1 VQEMQKLAARVPRR
15 TQRVPGA
22 APGLLIGK
30 DRIMF
35 SSIKKLHFVGIGGI
49 GMSGLAE
56 ILMDQGFIITGSDR
70 AANDNTERVEGLGAT
85 LYVGHDAHNVEPDVD
100 VLVYSSAIPPDN
112 PEILL
117 AHQRKIP
124 VIRRAEMLA
133 EVMRLKYGIGIAG
146 THGKT
151 TTTSMVSLVLMEG
164 GIDPTVI
171 VGGRLRGLAGS
182 NARMGKGEFIVVEAD
197 EYDRSFLSIT
207 PTIAVLTTL
216 ETDHLDCYR
225 DLEDIKSAF
234 LQFVNK
240 VPFYGFVVLCLD
252 EPALQDIMPK
262 IKKKI
267 ITYGLNGQAD
277 LQAVDIV
284 HRLNKTKFLVLH
296 GGKELGKIELQIP
309 GKHNV
314 QNALAAIAVGL
325 ELHVPFDLVRTGIE
339 KFTGVFR
346 RWEVKAEIGD
356 IMVVDDYAHHPTEIK
371 ATLAGVK
378 AGWRRRVI
386 CVFQPHLYSR
396 TRDFY
401 DEFGRSFFN
410 ADVLVLTDVYPAREE
425 PIQGVSGE
433 LIVNAAKE
441 LGHRN
446 VHYVPDKKVIPKFL
460 MEMKQPGDIIIT
472 MGAGDIWK
480 FGEEF
485 VAQLKAET

>member
-1 VQEMQKLAARVPRR
+1 
-15 TQRVPGA
+15 
-22 APGLLIGK
+22 
-30 DRIMF
+30 MF
-35 SSIKKLHFVGIGGI
+35 SSIHTLHFVGIGGI
-49 GMSGLAE
+49 GMSGIAE
-56 ILMDQGFIITGSDR
+56 ILMDQGFKITGSDR
-70 AANDNTERVEGLGAT
+70 AASDNTDRLKELGAH
-85 LYVGHDAHNVEPDVD
+85 VFIGHAAENLEPDVD
-100 VLVYSSAIPPDN
+100 VVVYSSAVPPEN
-112 PEILL
+112 PELVE
-117 AHQRKIP
+117 AHRRKIP

-133 EVMRLKYGIGIAG
+133 EVMRLRYGIGIAG

-182 NARMGKGEFIVVEAD
+182 NARLGKGDFIVVEAD
-197 EYDRSFLSIT
+197 EFDRSFLSIT

-234 LQFVNK
+234 IQFASK

-262 IKKKI
+262 LKKKI

-277 LQAVDIV
+277 LQAVDIR
-284 HRLNKTKFLVLH
+284 HKQNTSTFLVVH
-296 GGKELGKIELQIP
+296 NGKDLGEVTLQIP

-325 ELHVPFDLVRTGIE
+325 ELGVPFEKIAAGVA

-346 RWEVKAEIGD
+346 RWEVKAEVNGVTI
-356 IMVVDDYAHHPTEIK
+356 VDDYAHHPTEIK
-371 ATLAGVK
+371 ATLAGAK
-378 AGWRRRVI
+378 SGWRRRVV

-425 PIQGVSGE
+425 PIQGVNGE
-433 LIVNAAKE
+433 LIANAAKE
-441 LGHRN
+441 FGHKQ
-446 VHYVPDKKVIPKFL
+446 VHYVPDKKAVPAFL
-460 MEMKQPGDIIIT
+460 LSIVQPGDIVIT
-472 MGAGDIWK
+472 MGAGDIWR
-480 FGEEF
+480 FGEDF
-485 VAQLKAET
+485 IAQLKAR

>member
-1 VQEMQKLAARVPRR
+1 
-15 TQRVPGA
+15 
-22 APGLLIGK
+22 
-30 DRIMF
+30 MF
-35 SSIKKLHFVGIGGI
+35 SSIKKLHFVGLGGI

-70 AANDNTERVEGLGAT
+70 AANDNTERLEGLGAT
-85 LYVGHDAHNVEPDVD
+85 LYVGHDARNVEPDVD

-117 AHQRKIP
+117 AHHRKIP

-164 GIDPTVI
+164 GVDPTVI

-284 HRLNKTKFLVLH
+284 HRLNTTKFLVLQ
-296 GGKELGKIELQIP
+296 GGKELGEIELQIP

-325 ELHVPFDLVRTGIE
+325 ELHVPFDLVKTGIE

-346 RWEVKAEIGD
+346 RWEVKAEVGD

-441 LGHRN
+441 LGHKQ
-446 VHYVPDKKVIPKFL
+446 VHYVPDKKALPKFL
-460 MEMKQPGDIIIT
+460 MEIKQPGDIIIT

-485 VAQLKAET
+485 IAQLKAGT

>member
-1 VQEMQKLAARVPRR
+1 
-15 TQRVPGA
+15 
-22 APGLLIGK
+22 
-30 DRIMF
+30 MF

-49 GMSGLAE
+49 GMSGIAE
-56 ILMDQGFIITGSDR
+56 ILLDQGFTITGSDK
-70 AANDNTERVEGLGAT
+70 AASDNTERLQALGAK
-85 LYVGHDAHNVEPDVD
+85 VFIGHEAKNLEADVD
-100 VLVYSSAIPPDN
+100 VLVYSSAVAPDN
-112 PEILL
+112 PEI
-117 AHQRKIP
+117 AEAQRRKIP

-164 GIDPTVI
+164 GVDPTVI

-182 NARMGKGEFIVVEAD
+182 NARLGKGDFIVVEAD
-197 EYDRSFLSIT
+197 EFDRSFLSIT

-234 LQFVNK
+234 IQFASK

-252 EPALQDIMPK
+252 EPALQEIMPK

-277 LQAVDIV
+277 LQAVDIRHKESTTAFV
-284 HRLNKTKFLVLH
+284 VVKD
-296 GGKELGKIELQIP
+296 GQELGEIVLQIP

-325 ELHVPFDLVRTGIE
+325 ELQVPFGKVKAGIE

-346 RWEVKAEIGD
+346 RWELKADIGG
-356 IMVVDDYAHHPTEIK
+356 IMVVDDYAHHPTEIA

-378 AGWRRRVI
+378 AGWRRRVV

-401 DEFGRSFFN
+401 EDFGRSFFN

-425 PIQGVSGE
+425 PIQGITGE
-433 LIVNAAKE
+433 LIANTAKE
-441 LGHRN
+441 YGHKH
-446 VHYVPDKKVIPKFL
+446 VHYVPDKKQIPDFL
-460 MEMKQPGDIIIT
+460 MQLKRQGDIIIT

-485 VAQLKAET
+485 INKLKKTGG

>member
-1 VQEMQKLAARVPRR
+1 
-15 TQRVPGA
+15 
-22 APGLLIGK
+22 
-30 DRIMF
+30 MF
-35 SSIKKLHFVGIGGI
+35 SSIRKLHFVGIGGI
-49 GMSGLAE
+49 GMSGIAE
-56 ILMDQGFIITGSDR
+56 ILIDEGFQVTGSDR
-70 AANDNTERVEGLGAT
+70 AASDNTERLGALGVRVT
-85 LYVGHDAHNVEPDVD
+85 IGHDARNVDQDVD
-100 VLVYSSAIPPDN
+100 ALVYSSAVGPDN
-112 PEILL
+112 PEL
-117 AHQRKIP
+117 AEAQHRKIP

-151 TTTSMVSLVLMEG
+151 TTTSMISLVLIEG

-171 VGGRLRGLAGS
+171 VGGRLHGLAGS
-182 NARMGKGEFIVVEAD
+182 NARLGKGEFIVVEAD
-197 EYDRSFLSIT
+197 EFDRSFLSLT

-225 DLEDIKSAF
+225 DLEDIKAAF
-234 LQFVNK
+234 IQFASK

-252 EPALQDIMPK
+252 EPALQDIMPRL
-262 IKKKI
+262 KKKI

-284 HRLNKTKFLVLH
+284 HRSNTTSFLLLRE
-296 GGKELGKIELQIP
+296 GKELGTVTLQIP

-314 QNALAAIAVGL
+314 QNALGAIAVGL
-325 ELHVPFDLVRTGIE
+325 ELGVPFAKVKAGIE

-346 RWEVKAEIGD
+346 RWEVKAEIGG
-356 IMVVDDYAHHPTEIK
+356 ITVVDDYAHHPTEIR
-371 ATLAGVK
+371 ATLAGAK
-378 AGWRRRVI
+378 SGWRRRVV

-425 PIQGVSGE
+425 PIQGITGE

-441 LGHRN
+441 FGHKQ
-446 VHYVPDKKVIPKFL
+446 VHYVPDKKGVPDFL
-460 MEMKQPGDIIIT
+460 LTIVQKGDIVIT
-472 MGAGDIWK
+472 MGAGDIWRY
-480 FGEEF
+480 GEEF
-485 VAQLKAET
+485 IAKLKRARP

>member
-1 VQEMQKLAARVPRR
+1 
-15 TQRVPGA
+15 
-22 APGLLIGK
+22 
-30 DRIMF
+30 MF
-35 SSIKKLHFVGIGGI
+35 RSIRKLHFVGIGGI
-49 GMSGLAE
+49 GMSGIAE
-56 ILMDQGFIITGSDR
+56 ILIDQGFAITGSDK
-70 AANDNTERVEGLGAT
+70 AESDNTERIASLGAKV
-85 LYVGHDAHNVEPDVD
+85 YIGHDAKHLEADVD
-100 VLVYSSAIPPDN
+100 VLVYSSALALDN
-112 PEILL
+112 PEIVE
-117 AHQRKIP
+117 AQRRKLP

-171 VGGRLRGLAGS
+171 VGGRLHGLAGS
-182 NARMGKGEFIVVEAD
+182 NARLGKGEFIVVEAD
-197 EYDRSFLSIT
+197 EFDRSFLSIT
-207 PTIAVLTTL
+207 PTVAVLTTL

-234 LQFVNK
+234 IQFASK

-252 EPALQDIMPK
+252 EPALQEIMPK

-277 LQAVDIV
+277 LQAVDVRHKENASTFIV
-284 HRLNKTKFLVLH
+284 IRE
-296 GGKELGKIELQIP
+296 GKELGEITLQIP

-325 ELHVPFDLVRTGIE
+325 ELQVPFAQVKTGIE

-346 RWEVKAEIGD
+346 RWEVKAEING
-356 IMVVDDYAHHPTEIK
+356 IMVVDDYAHHPTEI
-371 ATLAGVK
+371 AVTLAGVK
-378 AGWRRRVI
+378 SGWRRRVV

-401 DEFGRSFFN
+401 EDFGRSFFN

-425 PIQGVSGE
+425 PIQGITGE
-433 LIVNAAKE
+433 LIANTAKE
-441 LGHRN
+441 FGHKN
-446 VHYVPDKKVIPKFL
+446 VHYVPDKKDVPDFL
-460 MEMKQPGDIIIT
+460 IKMKKRGDIIIT

-480 FGEEF
+480 YGEEF
-485 VAQLKAET
+485 IKKLKGEKA